1 MTGILAAASAPI
13 IGGVVGFLCITVT
26 IGIVTVRFVK
36 GSSRRYIVAG
46 KSLPLFFVGTMLS
59 AQAIDGNSSL
69 GNAGLVYDFGFWA
82 GATIPLGLVVCLLLT
97 GFIFGR
103 RLNKLSLLTLPDFY
117 FRRYGRA
124 VEGISGVLM
133 MISFAVLVAGNF
145 AASGF
150 ILEKVFGIDFLLAV
164 FIAAMIVLT
173 YTAFGGLF
181 SCAYTDIFQIYLA
194 VIGFWAAFIYIATG
208 HAGPSWTHMLNAVP
222 GGYTDFSGLYDKDNG
237 ALIQWSTIIALGVGD
252 LVALDFMERVFAARD
267 GRTASRGAYWGAT
280 VTLATVVPTAFLGI
294 FAFTL
299 IPKIDNSFL
308 VFPDIAINHVP
319 AWVGVLMLAGVLGAA
334 MSTANGG
341 ILAMSAVVSRNLL
354 QRDIIGRFF
363 PHRKMGNRQLL
374 IATRL
379 ILIPV
384 MLGAFAI
391 AWRSPQ
397 PGKYLTLAFDIVLA
411 GALVPLMLGLF
422 WRKANTPAAL
432 ASLVVGSVARLIGY
446 LYMNSY
452 LFHPSEN
459 ALSYAGIE
467 TMIPPV
473 ISLVVFVTVALLTQE
488 KSPGYLL
495 HGIVDYVPPEE
506 DIVNGEDLKGYTP
519 PAAPQPKPTV
529 RPGFTPA

>member
-13 IGGVVGFLCITVT
+13 VGGVIGFLCITVT

-46 KSLPLFFVGTMLS
+46 KSLPLFFIGTMLS

-82 GATIPLGLVVCLLLT
+82 GATLPLGLVICLLLT

-117 FRRYGRA
+117 FRRYGKA
-124 VEGISGVLM
+124 VEGASGILM

-150 ILEKVFGIDFLLAV
+150 ILERVFGIDFLLAV

-194 VIGFWAAFIYIATG
+194 VIGFWAAFIYLATG
-208 HAGPSWTHMLNAVP
+208 HAGPSWSHMVNAVP
-222 GGYTDFSGLYDKDNG
+222 GSYTDFSGLYSKDNG
-237 ALIQWSTIIALGVGD
+237 ALINWGAILSLGLGD

-280 VTLATVVPTAFLGI
+280 VTLITVVPTAFIGI
-294 FAFTL
+294 FAYTL
-299 IPKIDNSFL
+299 IPHSRGLNSFL
-308 VFPDIAINHVP
+308 VFPEMAIHYVP

-354 QRDIIGRFF
+354 QRDIISTWF
-363 PHRKMGNRQLL
+363 PHRKMHNQQLL
-374 IATRL
+374 WATRM

-397 PGKYLTLAFDIVLA
+397 PGKYLVLAFDIVFA

-422 WRKANTPAAL
+422 WKKANTPAAL
-432 ASLVVGSVARLIGY
+432 ASLAVGSIARLIGY
-446 LYMNSY
+446 LFMNSI
-452 LFHPSEN
+452 LIHPSAD

-467 TMIPPV
+467 SMIPPV
-473 ISLVVFVTVALLTQE
+473 ISLITFVTVALLTQE

-506 DIVNGEDLKGYTP
+506 DIVDGDDLKGYTP
-519 PAAPQPKPTV
+519 PAAPSPKI
-529 RPGFTPA
+529 RPGLTPA